1 MNRWLGWLCFTY
13 LFSCTVHA
21 DEVHVGSVLN
31 FIAPLEEMGRL
42 FEKSSGHKVI
52 VHRYAMNA
60 LYTQAA
66 SNDELDI
73 VLLAD
78 AKAAQTLEEE
88 GIALEGSRFTY
99 AIGKLA
105 LWSNQDNLID
115 SKGEVLS
122 KGEFNHLALPNIKEN
137 PYGVAAYRVLINL
150 GYLPRLEKTLVAG
163 GTVVDARQQVVDKKA
178 ELAFTALSILNPQKK
193 IEGSL
198 WIIPQKHYPP
208 LKQQGVLLKRAKDD
222 KSAVAFLNFMKTPA
236 ARNIIEKYGYS
247 VP

>member
-1 MNRWLGWLCFTY
+1 MNKYLGWLCFTY

-31 FIAPLEEMGRL
+31 FVAPLEEMGRL
-42 FEKSSGHKVI
+42 FEKNSGHKVI
-52 VHRYAMNA
+52 VHPYAMNA
-60 LYTQAA
+60 LSAQAT
-66 SNDELDI
+66 SNNELDI

-78 AKAAQTLEEE
+78 VKAAQTLEEN
-88 GIALEGSRFTY
+88 GIALKGSRFTY

-105 LWSNQDNLID
+105 LWSNQDKLVDN
-115 SKGEVLS
+115 KGEVLG
-122 KGEFNHLALPNIKEN
+122 KGGFNHLALPNIQEN
-137 PYGVAAYRVLINL
+137 PYGIAAYRVLINL
-150 GYLPRLEKTLVAG
+150 GYLSRLEKTLVYSA
-163 GTVVDARQQVVDKKA
+163 TVVDSRQQVIDNKA

-198 WIIPQKHYPP
+198 WIVPQKHYPM
-208 LKQQGVLLKRAKDD
+208 LKQEGVLLKRAKDD
-222 KSAVAFLNFMKTPA
+222 KSAIAFLNFMKAPA